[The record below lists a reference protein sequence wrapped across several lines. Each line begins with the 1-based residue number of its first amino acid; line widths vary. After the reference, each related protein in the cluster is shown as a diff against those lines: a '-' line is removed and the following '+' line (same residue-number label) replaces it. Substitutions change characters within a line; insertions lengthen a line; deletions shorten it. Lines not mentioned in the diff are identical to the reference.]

1 MATDMQVVSVKVS
14 CACLAIQVPTGW
26 AIVASK
32 KPFYASEPA
41 VPAKKVAGENPVGKV
56 QTPGVFKP
64 TSVPLHPGRTH
75 ALGPVLRQPHPKA
88 HGFGHKAHQIEG
100 ALRLSGVPHAHKV
113 GVPKTGKKL

>member
-1 MATDMQVVSVKVS
+1 M
-14 CACLAIQVPTGW
+14 
-26 AIVASK
+26 ASK